1 MTKFLNK
8 LFTSP
13 WGRKGGVVLFSFF
26 AYTAS
31 VSAQN
36 PYLPLWEH
44 IPDGEPYVFEDPDKP
59 GEYRVYIYGSHDNII
74 TDYCGRD
81 QVVWSVSV
89 NDLNNW
95 RYDGIIFKSEI
106 GPDGRPLKAG
116 GIADVL
122 FAPDV
127 TMKIGKDGKKEY
139 YLYPNNQEWGRNGMA
154 AKSDRPDGPF
164 VVCNWSKTNPTE
176 TDGVLKFDPAVFV
189 DDDGRVYGYWGFEKS
204 YAAEFDPETMATVK
218 PGTQIIEDM
227 VSSSKQPGDFRFF
240 EASSMRKIQDKYVF
254 IYSRITAP
262 GEFGLPSDNYTLA
275 YAYSDN
281 PLGPWTYGGTLIDGR
296 GRDTDANG
304 KTITTAVPYGNT
316 HGSLCEIN
324 GKWWIFYHRQIG
336 TNEYS
341 RQAMV
346 APVTVKVEKGKGG
359 KVTISEGEYNSEGF
373 MTEGLN
379 PLHRSAAAWACY
391 LLNPKGVK
399 HEYPNNYYT
408 GSYIEAT
415 RVTPE
420 EGWISNQKNPICPII
435 NNTSGSIVGYKYF
448 NLNHT
453 TKKDALTLVARLT
466 PEGIDGTIDIMIDSP
481 DAQRGGKKIGQISI
495 SKDAPK
501 TMAEY
506 SSPIDG
512 LKGMKG
518 KHALYFV
525 FKSSVEDKSICKLY
539 DFIFK

>member
-1 MTKFLNK
+1 MTKFINK

-13 WGRKGGVVLFSFF
+13 WGRKGGAVLFSLF

-59 GEYRVYIYGSHDNII
+59 GEYRIYIYGSHDNII

-81 QVVWSVSV
+81 QVVWSASV
-89 NDLNNW
+89 KDLNNW
-95 RYDGIIFKSEI
+95 RYDGIIFKSDM

-116 GIADVL
+116 GVADVL

-204 YAAEFDPETMATVK
+204 YAAEFAPETMATVK
-218 PGTQIIEDM
+218 PGTQVIEDM
-227 VSSSKQPGDFRFF
+227 VSNHKQPGDFRFF

-296 GRDTDANG
+296 GRETDANG
-304 KTITTAVPYGNT
+304 KTIATAVPYGNT

-324 GKWWIFYHRQIG
+324 GQWWIFYHRQIG

-399 HEYPNNYYT
+399 HEYPNNIFT

-420 EGWISNQKNPICPII
+420 EGWISNHKTPICPVI

-453 TKKDALTLVARLT
+453 TKIDALNLIARLT
-466 PEGIDGTIDIMIDSP
+466 PEGIDGTIDVMVDSP
-481 DAQRGGKKIGQISI
+481 DAARGGKKIGQISV

-501 TMAEY
+501 AMAEY
-506 SSPIDG
+506 STPIAG

-525 FKSSVEDKSICKLY
+525 FKSSVEDKSICKFY

>member
-1 MTKFLNK
+1 MAKFINK

-13 WGRKGGVVLFSFF
+13 LTGRIGGILFSLFTY
-26 AYTAS
+26 A
-31 VSAQN
+31 VGVNAQN

-81 QVVWSVSV
+81 QVVWSASV
-89 NDLNNW
+89 KDLNNW
-95 RYDGIIFKSEI
+95 RYDGIIFKSDM

-218 PGTQIIEDM
+218 PGAQIIEDM

-296 GRDTDANG
+296 GRETDANG
-304 KTITTAVPYGNT
+304 KTIATAVPYGNT

-324 GKWWIFYHRQIG
+324 GQWWIFYHRQIG

-420 EGWISNQKNPICPII
+420 EGWISNQKAPICPVI
-435 NNTSGSIVGYKYF
+435 NNTNGSIVGYKYF
-448 NLNHT
+448 NFNHT
-453 TKKDALTLVARLT
+453 TKMDALNLVARLT
-466 PEGIDGTIDIMIDSP
+466 PEGIDGTIDIMVDSP
-481 DAQRGGKKIGQISI
+481 DAARGGKKIGQISV

-506 SSPIDG
+506 SSPIAG